1 MGISGNDF
9 RAWYYSEAKGES
21 KIGVV
26 GKVIAID
33 GSSYTLVRAVPQG
46 INPRL
51 LMLKIKT
58 EPYAGEFRPHIAY
71 YKELRYDEISEN
83 CAFTDVHIEGEG
95 SSFTINVE
103 VLR

>member
-9 RAWYYSEAKGES
+9 RAWYYSGANGES

-33 GSSYTLVRAVPQG
+33 GNSHALIRAVPQG

-51 LMLKIKT
+51 LMLKIKI
-58 EPYAGEFRPHIAY
+58 EPYAGVFHPHIAC
-71 YKELRYDEISEN
+71 EEALRYDEISEN
-83 CAFTDVHIEGEG
+83 GAFTDVHIEGEG
-95 SSFTINVE
+95 GSFTIKVG
-103 VLR
+103 V

>member
-1 MGISGNDF
+1 MGISENDF
-9 RAWYYSEAKGES
+9 RAWYYSGAKGES

-51 LMLKIKT
+51 LILKIKI
-58 EPYAGEFRPHIAY
+58 EPYAGESRPHIAY
-71 YKELRYDEISEN
+71 YKKLRYDEISDN
-83 CAFTDVHIEGEG
+83 CAFTDVHIEGDDG
-95 SSFTINVE
+95 SLTLKV
-103 VLR
+103 RC